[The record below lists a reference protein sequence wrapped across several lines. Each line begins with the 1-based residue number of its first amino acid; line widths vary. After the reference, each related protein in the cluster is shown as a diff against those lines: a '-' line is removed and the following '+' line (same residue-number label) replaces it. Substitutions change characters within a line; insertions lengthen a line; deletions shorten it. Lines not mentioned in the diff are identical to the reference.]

1 MDALISGGG
10 IAGPALARW
19 LCRTGCRV
27 TVVERA
33 PALRPGGQA
42 VDFRGRAHL
51 GVLERMG
58 LLEEIRRRRT
68 RIDGVTFVDAAGR
81 PRAHMSAA
89 FMSGELEIFRGDLS
103 RILYEA
109 TRDDVEYVFDDS
121 ITSLAQTSERVRV
134 TFERGASRGF
144 DLVVGADGIRSAVR
158 GLAFGPDGAGELR
171 HLGLYGA
178 SFSVPARPGLRGR
191 GLMFS
196 VPGKCAGVYDYGDR
210 TVGTLDFASPVLDV
224 DHRDPAAQRR
234 LLSGVFAGEGWHVPE
249 LLEAMERAPDF
260 FFDSAAQLRL
270 ERYSAGRVVLLGDA
284 AHGPGP
290 GGMGT
295 GLAVVGAYVLAGEL
309 AAARGDHRTA
319 FARYERRMRP
329 YAAACQK
336 QAEGADRFLVPRKR
350 SQIRMRDLSFRMLS
364 HLSGKGIINRMTT
377 KVADSIALE
386 DYPLGLVRG

>member
-1 MDALISGGG
+1 
-10 IAGPALARW
+10 
-19 LCRTGCRV
+19 
-27 TVVERA
+27 
-33 PALRPGGQA
+33 
-42 VDFRGRAHL
+42 
-51 GVLERMG
+51 
-58 LLEEIRRRRT
+58 
-68 RIDGVTFVDAAGR
+68 
-81 PRAHMSAA
+81 
-89 FMSGELEIFRGDLS
+89 
-103 RILYEA
+103 
-109 TRDDVEYVFDDS
+109 
-121 ITSLAQTSERVRV
+121 
-134 TFERGASRGF
+134 
-144 DLVVGADGIRSAVR
+144 
-158 GLAFGPDGAGELR
+158 
-171 HLGLYGA
+171 
-178 SFSVPARPGLRGR
+178 
-191 GLMFS
+191 
-196 VPGKCAGVYDYGDR
+196 
-210 TVGTLDFASPVLDV
+210 
-224 DHRDPAAQRR
+224 
-234 LLSGVFAGEGWHVPE
+234 
-249 LLEAMERAPDF
+249 MERAPDF